1 MYVQK
6 SSLIFVTIIAILFGV
21 IILAPRPSAGQQQNA
36 ARPPRQA
43 WEYTCVVIT
52 RDARSNAV
60 FSSWAIATP
69 DGKYTELDGPASMPT
84 KIPELGAEGWE
95 LFAITPVSD
104 TVGDNLNNVNV
115 AGFTNQLM
123 YWFKRPK

>member
-21 IILAPRPSAGQQQNA
+21 IILDPRPSAGQQNA
-36 ARPPRQA
+36 ARSPRQA
-43 WEYTCVVIT
+43 WEYTCVIIT

-84 KIPELGAEGWE
+84 KCPELGAAGWE

-104 TVGDNLNNVNV
+104 TVGDNLNNVSV
-115 AGFTNQLM
+115 AGFTSQLM